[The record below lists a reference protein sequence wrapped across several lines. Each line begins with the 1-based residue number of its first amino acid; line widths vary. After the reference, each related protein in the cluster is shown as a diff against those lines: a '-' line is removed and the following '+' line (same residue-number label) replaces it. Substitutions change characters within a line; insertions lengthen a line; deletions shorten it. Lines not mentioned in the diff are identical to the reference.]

1 VAVPHHGI
9 GDIIDGRYR
18 IDAEL
23 GMGGT
28 AAVFRVRDLPTGVDL
43 ALKQL
48 AADASARVRAL
59 FEREYHAL
67 SGFRHPRIVE
77 VHDYGSCDGV
87 AYYTMQLLDGCDLGR
102 LAPLPWRDVCAA
114 IRDVASGLSLLHAR
128 RMLYRDVNPRN
139 LWRLRD
145 GSIKIIDFGALT
157 AFGTAGEIVGTP
169 PFVAPESLYGGEL
182 DQRTDLY
189 GLGAL
194 AYYLLTGAHA
204 YAARGLRELP
214 DSWRGA
220 IVPPSRRVA
229 ELARA
234 DLPALP
240 PELDA
245 LLAALLSHTP
255 VQRPASAAELI
266 DRMAAIAGFERDP
279 GELGVNAVLRSAELS
294 GRVRE
299 RRSLRRR
306 SRMAELGRGSCVLI
320 EAKSGA
326 GRTRL
331 LRELAT
337 EARLEGA
344 TVLQIDAALCQGALG
359 VASACALK
367 LLHALPEQALRAAEP
382 FARVLAHL
390 GPEVRAR
397 LGQPQ
402 LAPVPPLPGELRL
415 RISSA
420 LHAWF
425 ASVCGARRVLILID
439 DLAFIDD
446 ASAAWLAVV
455 AQEIRQHRLL
465 LAISADS
472 DSLAALGS
480 SAQTLI
486 AAASRLALGPL
497 AFDDVLQLL
506 RSLFGD
512 APHLRR
518 LAERLYRVAGG
529 NPGHCLELVEHLM
542 QRDAIANVGGTW
554 VLPTELSDSQ
564 LPPSGGD
571 GPLRRLERLP
581 PYARAFAQ
589 RLAVAQ
595 GGALPIELCMAL
607 SDSPPAQSYD
617 ALDVLVREGV
627 LTGGAQGYRFVHERT
642 RELLAGELEGPRA
655 SAAHLRLGSAL
666 LSGAGER
673 ALPRLEAGV
682 HLLRAGDP
690 RGSEIVASA
699 ARRLVLEEFDDLAR
713 AVPPLERAV
722 PLLQG
727 PELRWELASVSS
739 ALSSAACFCDHR
751 LLRYG
756 DATVSLLEELLGLPL
771 ARALGKWV
779 GRKPGL
785 LLGLGW
791 TAFRNLFR
799 AHGPRVLPLREAL
812 MLLFTSVGSLAG
824 AHAIFL
830 DAPSIARYATV
841 LEPFAVLGRDHLA
854 ALVHELIEGLRL
866 TAEDRA
872 GAAGAHL
879 ARLIERLQSAR
890 PIRDL
895 PDYLRPR
902 VLGGALFAAGIV
914 QAYRDGSEALR
925 TAEQLERLDIQLYA
939 MGAEEIRSVWHA
951 HQLDAAVS
959 ARHRERAELFA
970 IALGAA
976 WQVVAWAPAVL
987 INVSIRTRD
996 ALASKHAAEQLQRSS
1011 ASMPALR
1018 LYAVVARGV
1027 YLALRGRYAEAAQE
1041 LEACLAGAPLAFS
1054 GWTSA
1059 TAMLASAY
1067 RGLGDP
1073 ARARALCERALAAQS
1088 PPDLCFPAQV
1098 SSVQVELARA
1108 QSALGEHA
1116 RAGEE
1121 LDALIERHTPE
1132 RGPLTLGMLHQVRA
1146 EVALAAGDL
1155 ALYQFH
1161 FARMKLWYLP
1171 SGIPSLIQQCDQL
1184 AQAGAPRTEAAAT
1197 ESHARYSD
1205 PEAETV
1211 VESIALLRSGR

>member
-1 VAVPHHGI
+1 VTVLHHGL
-9 GDIIDGRYR
+9 GDLIAGRYR

-23 GMGGT
+23 GMGGS
-28 AAVFRVRDLPTGVDL
+28 AAVFRVHDLPTGTDL

-48 AADASARVRAL
+48 VADASARVRAL

-77 VHDYGSCDGV
+77 VHDYGACEGSV
-87 AYYTMQLLDGCDLGR
+87 YYTMQLLEGCDLGR
-102 LAPLPWRDVCAA
+102 LAPLPWREVCAA

-157 AFGTAGEIVGTP
+157 AFGTASEIVGTP

-194 AYYLLTGAHA
+194 AYYLLTGTHA
-204 YAARGLRELP
+204 YGARALRDLP
-214 DSWRGA
+214 DSWRTPF
-220 IVPPSRRVA
+220 VPASRRIA
-229 ELARA
+229 ELDRA
-234 DLPALP
+234 DRPTPP

-255 VQRPASAAELI
+255 VHRPASAAELI
-266 DRMAAIAGFERDP
+266 DRMAAIAGFERDT
-279 GELGVNAVLRSAELS
+279 GELGVSAVLRSAELS

-299 RRSLRRR
+299 LRSLRRR
-306 SRMAELGRGSCVLI
+306 SRMAELGRGSCFLI
-320 EAKSGA
+320 EARSGA
-326 GRTRL
+326 GRSRL

-337 EARLEGA
+337 EARVEGA
-344 TVLQIDAALCQGALG
+344 TVLQIDAALCHGALG
-359 VASACALK
+359 VATACALK
-367 LLHALPEQALRAAEP
+367 LLQALPEQALSAAAP
-382 FARVLAHL
+382 FAGVLAHL
-390 GPEVRAR
+390 GAELRAR
-397 LGQPQ
+397 LGQPE
-402 LAPVPPLPGELRL
+402 LAAVPPLPGELRL
-415 RISSA
+415 RISAA
-420 LHAWF
+420 LHGWF
-425 ASVCGARRVLILID
+425 VSVGRARRILLLID

-446 ASAAWLAVV
+446 PSAAWLAVL
-455 AQEIRQHRLL
+455 AQEIRQHRVLL
-465 LAISADS
+465 VITADA
-472 DSLAALGS
+472 DGLGALEP

-486 AAASRLALGPL
+486 AAAHRLALAPL
-497 AFDDVLQLL
+497 AFDDTLQLL

-518 LAERLYRVAGG
+518 LAERLHRVADG

-554 VLPTELSDSQ
+554 VLPTELSDDQ
-564 LPPSGGD
+564 LPPSSSEA
-571 GPLRRLERLP
+571 PLRRIERLP
-581 PYARAFAQ
+581 PHARAFAQ
-589 RLAVAQ
+589 LLAVAQ
-595 GGALPIELCMAL
+595 GSLPIELCVEL
-607 SDSPPAQSYD
+607 SDCPAAQSYA

-627 LTGGAQGYRFVHERT
+627 LTGGAQGYRFAHERT
-642 RELLAGELEGPRA
+642 RVLLQGELPSGRA
-655 SAAHLRLGSAL
+655 REAHLRLGHAL
-666 LSGAGER
+666 LAGAGER
-673 ALPRLEAGV
+673 ALALLEAGE
-682 HLLRAGDP
+682 HLLRAGDA
-690 RGSEIVASA
+690 RGRELVARA
-699 ARRLVLEEFDDLAR
+699 ARRLALEEFDDLAR
-713 AVPPLERAV
+713 AVPALERAA

-727 PELRWELASVSS
+727 ADQRWELACVSS

-751 LLRYG
+751 LLLHG
-756 DATVSLLEELLGLPL
+756 EATVALLEQLLGLPL
-771 ARALGKWV
+771 ARSLGKRV
-779 GRKPGL
+779 GPKLGL

-791 TAFRNLFR
+791 AVFRSLWR
-799 AHGPRVLPLREAL
+799 TRGPRVLPLREAL

-830 DAPSIARYATV
+830 DGPSIARYAAV

-854 ALVHELIEGLRL
+854 ALVHELVEGLRL

-872 GAAGAHL
+872 GAASAHFE
-879 ARLIERLQSAR
+879 RLIERLQSPR

-895 PDYLRPR
+895 PEYLRPR
-902 VLGGALFAAGIV
+902 VLGGALFAAGVV
-914 QAYRDGSEALR
+914 QAYRDGPEALR
-925 TAEQLERLDIQLYA
+925 TAERLERLEIQLYA

-951 HQLDAAVS
+951 HQIDVAVS
-959 ARHRERAELFA
+959 TRHRERAELFA

-1011 ASMPALR
+1011 ASMPALQH
-1018 LYAVVARGV
+1018 YASVARGA
-1027 YLALRGRYAEAAQE
+1027 YLALRGRYAEAVRE
-1041 LEACLAGAPLAFS
+1041 LEACLSGAPLSFS

-1073 ARARALCERALAAQS
+1073 ARARALCERALSVQS
-1088 PPDLCFPAQV
+1088 PADLSFPAQV

-1108 QSALGEHA
+1108 QAALGEHA
-1116 RAGEE
+1116 RAGDE
-1121 LDALIERHTPE
+1121 LDALIESHTHE
-1132 RGPLTLGMLHQVRA
+1132 RGPLTLGMLHQARA

-1171 SGIPSLIQQCDQL
+1171 SGIPSLIQQCEQL
-1184 AQAGAPRTEAAAT
+1184 AQAGAPPAERDPHAALP
-1197 ESHARYSD
+1197 ARYSD

-1211 VESIALLRSGR
+1211 VEPRALLRSNR